1 MYTHKIKH
9 KIEDIITIRRED
21 YIKAM
26 NFQFL
31 ISTWLIQYWF
41 FSTPKQVEQKKK
53 TEKECR
59 TKQPADT
66 KQSKESFIT

>member
-1 MYTHKIKH
+1 MSNKKLKH

-31 ISTWLIQYWF
+31 ISAWLTQYWF
-41 FSTPKQVEQKKK
+41 FSKPKQVEQKKK

-66 KQSKESFIT
+66 KQRKA